1 MSLDLN
7 WWSEAGCD
15 MTIWTNV
22 YLPDGAPDRLY
33 KKVFQNPTRMRGDGG
48 LAWRREARK
57 LCIITV
63 RPPPVARWVF
73 GPAWFLH
80 MFHVIR
86 HGKPVVF
93 KPKNK
98 QTKKTQCTQCLVLGT
113 QAKYI
118 ILFLFIYLFFP
129 IYLCSTLCIQILTK
143 ILCCTHIYTYKL
155 GECRK
160 YKTKMDKRQG
170 KYRKISGEKKGE

>member
-1 MSLDLN
+1 MNNTHLVTRSLSAGHSFGMSLDLN
-7 WWSEAGCD
+7 WWNDAGCD
-15 MTIWTNV
+15 TTIWTNV
-22 YLPDGAPDRLY
+22 YLSGAPDRLY
-33 KKVFQNPTRMRGDGG
+33 KKVFQNPRMRGDGG

-98 QTKKTQCTQCLVLGT
+98 KQNRYGT
-113 QAKYI
+113 GTVSRCVQLTHKMLNSGAEDDETRSQ
-118 ILFLFIYLFFP
+118 F
-129 IYLCSTLCIQILTK
+129 CSV
-143 ILCCTHIYTYKL
+143 
-155 GECRK
+155 G
-160 YKTKMDKRQG
+160 
-170 KYRKISGEKKGE
+170 